1 MSGSLNSRWVVQ
13 VSLTI
18 INIIGFLV
26 FLRGF
31 FPSKV
36 VLPGFNSFQD
46 STKSPFSDQYGNPQ
60 FNKFILMVVDAMRS
74 DFCFSDRS
82 NFLRDLN
89 VADDQDDSQGL
100 HNQDSWVHQFRHSN
114 NKTINFFGDDTWLK
128 LFQDQFTEFEGTNSF
143 FVSDFTEVDNNVTR
157 HLDDQL
163 SSNKWDGLILHYL
176 GLDHIGHKGGPESPY
191 MKPKQIEMDKILQR
205 LYTYVTKND
214 DTLIVLM
221 GDHGMNEIGNH
232 GGSSPG
238 ETSAALS
245 FISPKFNHKGE
256 SPLPYNSD
264 YSYHH
269 KISQIDLVP
278 TLAALLNFPIPKN
291 SLGVIAKEIL
301 EIWPENQRIKY
312 Y

>member
-82 NFLRDLN
+82 NFLFLHQLINQGRALPFTAFSNPPTVTLPRLKGITTGGTPNFLDAILN

-157 HLDDQL
+157 HL
-163 SSNKWDGLILHYL
+163 S
-176 GLDHIGHKGGPESPY
+176 
-191 MKPKQIEMDKILQR
+191 IE
-205 LYTYVTKND
+205 
-214 DTLIVLM
+214 
-221 GDHGMNEIGNH
+221 
-232 GGSSPG
+232 
-238 ETSAALS
+238 
-245 FISPKFNHKGE
+245 
-256 SPLPYNSD
+256 
-264 YSYHH
+264 
-269 KISQIDLVP
+269 
-278 TLAALLNFPIPKN
+278 
-291 SLGVIAKEIL
+291 
-301 EIWPENQRIKY
+301 
-312 Y
+312 

>member
-82 NFLRDLN
+82 NFLFLHQLINQGHALPFTAFSNPPTVTLPRLKGITTGGTPNFLDAILN

-163 SSNKWDGLILHYL
+163 SSNKWDG
-176 GLDHIGHKGGPESPY
+176 
-191 MKPKQIEMDKILQR
+191 
-205 LYTYVTKND
+205 
-214 DTLIVLM
+214 
-221 GDHGMNEIGNH
+221 
-232 GGSSPG
+232 
-238 ETSAALS
+238 
-245 FISPKFNHKGE
+245 
-256 SPLPYNSD
+256 
-264 YSYHH
+264 
-269 KISQIDLVP
+269 
-278 TLAALLNFPIPKN
+278 
-291 SLGVIAKEIL
+291 
-301 EIWPENQRIKY
+301 
-312 Y
+312 